1 MVSLAKCCHPVR
13 GDEIVGFVT
22 KGEGVSVHRKDCPNL
37 KNETERLI
45 DVEWNVAGDNTYYAI
60 VTVVCEMGK
69 NYLLDII
76 GKATSKDVY
85 VDAVKTKEKDNETI
99 YELTVKMKNRDA
111 LENFMDSLK
120 AFKFIKE
127 VKRK

>member
-1 MVSLAKCCHPVR
+1 
-13 GDEIVGFVT
+13 
-22 KGEGVSVHRKDCPNL
+22 
-37 KNETERLI
+37 
-45 DVEWNVAGDNTYYAI
+45 
-60 VTVVCEMGK
+60 MGK